1 MKSVIKNILLK
12 SKMGSK
18 FLQIVQLSRLV
29 EFSLVQNNQ
38 VKLPT
43 SIQLPITN
51 RCNSRCEMCD
61 VWQMDTSGEM
71 DSIEF
76 QKILSDPLF
85 SQVTSVGINGGEP
98 TLVNNIDEY
107 ARALCR
113 LPNLRSLSI
122 ISHGF
127 NTDRALRSIA
137 QIRKICEQAEV
148 KFHVSISLD
157 GVGEV
162 HDKVRNVP
170 DVFKKT
176 MATILSIKRDKSLY
190 CDTFDVACTV
200 VKGNVHELAELE
212 AFAEMHDL
220 PIKYRLGISNKRI
233 GSDRLLD
240 QFSVI
245 SDEQYRFSAIEF
257 FHWQT
262 IKASSLTEKFKYYA
276 IFDWLQSPKPSRLLG
291 CIWKDRGI
299 TLGPRG
305 DLYYCAVASDCLGSL
320 RESPGKGLYENP
332 KNLKHRSEIIANSCD
347 RCIHDYGG
355 PITLKSYMKFM
366 KFLIKNRFS
375 LKLYKLKSMLG

>member
-1 MKSVIKNILLK
+1 MKNVIKSILIKSNI
-12 SKMGSK
+12 GSK
-18 FLQIVQLSRLV
+18 ALQLIQLSRLV
-29 EFSLVQNNQ
+29 EFSLVQNNK
-38 VKLPT
+38 VKSPT
-43 SIQLPITN
+43 SVQLPITN

-71 DSIEF
+71 DASEF

-85 SQVTSVGINGGEP
+85 AQVTSVGINGGEP
-98 TLVNNIDEY
+98 TLVNNVDQY
-107 ARALCR
+107 AHALCS
-113 LPNLRSLSI
+113 LPKLRSLSI

-137 QIRKICEQAEV
+137 QIKKICEQADV

-162 HDKVRNVP
+162 HNKVRNVP
-170 DVFKKT
+170 DVFQKT

-212 AFAEMHDL
+212 AFAELHDL
-220 PIKYRLGISNKRI
+220 PIKYRLGISNRRI

-245 SDEQYRFSAIEF
+245 SDEQYKFSAIQF

-276 IFDWLQSPKPSRLLG
+276 IFEWLQSSEPSRLLG
-291 CIWKDRGI
+291 CIWKDQGI

-320 RESPGKGLYENP
+320 KEASGRELYEDP
-332 KNLKHRSEIIANSCD
+332 KNLKHRSDIIANSCD
-347 RCIHDYGG
+347 NCIHDYGG
-355 PITLKSYMKFM
+355 PITFKSYVKFM
-366 KFLIKNRFS
+366 NFLIKNRFS
-375 LKLYKLKSMLG
+375 LKLYKLKSLLG